1 MRVPQLAQ
9 PASLPAAEIDARVV
23 ELSGKIACNCGC
35 GKKVVEKCY
44 CGVANGLRDELRSQ
58 VTAGS
63 THDQVLDNFVQ
74 TYGEE
79 ILASPVPEGFNLT
92 AWAAPFTAL
101 LLGIV
106 LVGVLL
112 SKWRR
117 RSATDTGS
125 TPALGSSPAA
135 TLDPYE
141 EAFEAEYASRRD

>member
-1 MRVPQLAQ
+1 MQVPLIAQ
-9 PASLPAAEIDARVV
+9 AASADEIDTRVV

-35 GKKVVEKCY
+35 GKKVVEKCF
-44 CGVANGLRDELRSQ
+44 CGVADGLRSELRSQ
-58 VTAGS
+58 VAAGS
-63 THDQVLDNFVQ
+63 TNAQVLDNFVQ
-74 TYGEE
+74 KYGEE

-101 LLGIV
+101 LLGIA

-117 RSATDTGS
+117 RSTTDTES
-125 TPALGSSPAA
+125 TPAPGPSPAA
-135 TLDPYE
+135 PADPYE